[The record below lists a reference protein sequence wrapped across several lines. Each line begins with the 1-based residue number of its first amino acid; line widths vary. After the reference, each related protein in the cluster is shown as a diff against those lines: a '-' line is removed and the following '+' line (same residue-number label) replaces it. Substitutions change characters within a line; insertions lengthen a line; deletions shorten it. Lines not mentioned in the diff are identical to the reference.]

1 MKAQNKFYMRIPS
14 KSANESFARVAV
26 ASFVSQL
33 DPTIDELSDIKT
45 AVSEA
50 VTNSIVHAYKNEIG
64 TVYISAELF
73 EDRSIRIKIRDT
85 GCGIDNV
92 NKAMEPLYTT
102 VGGERSGLGFSVM
115 ESFMDGLKV
124 VSKVGKGTTV
134 IMKKRLSVR
143 VGANG

>member
-1 MKAQNKFYMRIPS
+1 MKPLNNFNLILPS
-14 KSANESFARVAV
+14 RSANESFARVAV

-33 DPTIDELSDIKT
+33 DPPLEELSDIKT

-64 TVYISAELF
+64 KIYIRVELF
-73 EDRSIRIKIRDT
+73 PDRSIKIRIRDL

-92 NKAMEPLYTT
+92 QEAMQPLFTT

-115 ESFMDGLKV
+115 ESFMDYLKV
-124 VSKVGKGTTV
+124 TSKSGKGTTI
-134 IMKKRLSVR
+134 IMKKSLSLKI
-143 VGANG
+143 

>member
-1 MKAQNKFYMRIPS
+1 MKSINSFSLKLPS

-33 DPTIDELSDIKT
+33 DPTLEELSDIKT

-64 TVYISAELF
+64 TVYISADLY
-73 EDRSIRIKIRDT
+73 EDRSVKIRIRDS
-85 GCGIDNV
+85 GCGIENITQ
-92 NKAMEPLYTT
+92 AMEPLFTT

-115 ESFMDGLKV
+115 QSFMDSLRV
-124 VSKVGKGTTV
+124 TSKPGKGTV
-134 IMKKRLSVR
+134 IVMKKRLSLR
-143 VGANG
+143 LAANG